1 MFFLIDNIKDCLLN
15 ENAKVG
21 CYQIIDYSLN
31 RFKIYLYIKS
41 ENYYNLDLVIGF
53 QFCRKIKR
61 DYFACIFYKINF
73 LT

>member
-15 ENAKVG
+15 ENAKVW

-31 RFKIYLYIKS
+31 RLKIYLYIKS

-53 QFCRKIKR
+53 QFCR
-61 DYFACIFYKINF
+61 
-73 LT
+73 